1 MGYVPLRQWLPQ
13 RRRKGGKKASFA
25 SIYLFLK
32 GLKHIILTFKNI
44 FVGACVCFIILYDFS
59 LYLNYL
65 MIFTE
70 TKMKGGTVQLQNQ
83 DLKWVWVD
91 GSGAFP

>member
-1 MGYVPLRQWLPQ
+1 MCM
-13 RRRKGGKKASFA
+13 F
-25 SIYLFLK
+25 F
-32 GLKHIILTFKNI
+32 
-44 FVGACVCFIILYDFS
+44 ILYDFS